1 MINDAAAI
9 RFLPILSRRCW
20 ASPVRSRHS
29 ARRLWSRL
37 GDRDDRDAA
46 CTASRILC
54 CVAVSIR
61 FASLRSA
68 RAADARTPADPR
80 PRATPQCSPSCRY
93 AGGGPCRSTR
103 RVSIRLSLSRAVAW
117 RKRTNI
123 SAPCRVSCLPVS
135 LRKPSSTN
143 TRSAD
148 DRLPSARSR
157 SIEPMSAP
165 QIPRELVS
173 LS

>member
-123 SAPCRVSCLPVS
+123 SAPFASLACRFRFGIRRARIRAVRTTDCPQPALG
-135 LRKPSSTN
+135 RSS
-143 TRSAD
+143 
-148 DRLPSARSR
+148 
-157 SIEPMSAP
+157 
-165 QIPRELVS
+165 Q
-173 LS
+173 